1 MDEWI
6 LNGKSYPVAQLADVC
21 DGPHLSD
28 FERQVL
34 QFGRDW
40 QSGCETFTLHTS
52 GSTGEPKPITITRD
66 QMVTSARLTVRALG
80 LQPGDRALVCLSID
94 YIAGMMMLVR
104 GLECGLPLTIID
116 PVSRP
121 LAAFSP
127 SARFD
132 FTAMVPLQLQE
143 TLNGAPHE
151 FDILNAMQ
159 GVLIGG
165 GPVSQALAAQL
176 QRVSAPLYHTYG
188 MTETVSHIALRRLNG
203 LERSDRFVPFDG
215 VHLQLDARGC
225 LAITSV
231 LSRGETLYTNDL
243 VELHPDG
250 TFVWLGRMDNVINSG
265 GVKVQTEKVETALET
280 CLLHG
285 CHGAYAKRR
294 FFVGALDDQR
304 LGQAVVAVVEG
315 DAWSPEI
322 ETAIRGQLQR
332 LLTRYEVPRHFYFVP
347 TLIETRTG
355 KIDRRSNLA
364 HATAQNTL
372 LGSIRAG
379 SRHDRRV

>member
-21 DGPHLSD
+21 DGPDLND
-28 FERQVL
+28 FERRVL

-52 GSTGEPKPITITRD
+52 GSTGEPKPILITRD
-66 QMVTSARLTVRALG
+66 QMATSARLTIRALG
-80 LQPGDRALVCLSID
+80 LQPGSRALVCLGID

-104 GLECGLPLTIID
+104 GLECGLHLTIVD

-121 LAAFSP
+121 LLPLSP

-151 FDILNAMQ
+151 FEILDAMH

-165 GPVSQALAAQL
+165 GPVSQALAMQL

-203 LERSDRFVPFDG
+203 REHSDRFVPFDG
-215 VHLQLDARGC
+215 VDLQLDDRGC
-225 LAITSV
+225 LAITSA
-231 LSRGETLYTNDL
+231 LTRGETLYTNDL
-243 VELHPDG
+243 VDLHPDG
-250 TFVWLGRMDNVINSG
+250 SFVWLGRIDNVINSG
-265 GVKVQTEKVETALET
+265 GVKVQIEKVETALET

-285 CHGAYAKRR
+285 WNGAYADRR
-294 FFVGALDDQR
+294 FFC
-304 LGQAVVAVVEG
+304 
-315 DAWSPEI
+315 
-322 ETAIRGQLQR
+322 
-332 LLTRYEVPRHFYFVP
+332 
-347 TLIETRTG
+347 
-355 KIDRRSNLA
+355 RRA
-364 HATAQNTL
+364 
-372 LGSIRAG
+372 R
-379 SRHDRRV
+379 

>member
-6 LNGKSYPVAQLADVC
+6 LNGKSYPVAQLAHVC
-21 DGPHLSD
+21 KDPSLSD
-28 FERQVL
+28 FERRVL
-34 QFGRDW
+34 QFGHDW
-40 QSGCETFTLHTS
+40 QSGVETFTLHTS

-66 QMVTSARLTVRALG
+66 QMATSARLTVRALG
-80 LQPGDRALVCLSID
+80 LQPGNRALVCLGID

-104 GLECGLPLTIID
+104 GLECGLHLTIVD

-121 LAAFSP
+121 LAACSP

-143 TLNGAPHE
+143 TLHGAPHE
-151 FDILNAMQ
+151 FAILDAMQ

-165 GPVSQALAAQL
+165 GPVSQSLEVQL

-203 LERSDRFVPFDG
+203 PERSDRFVPFDG

-231 LSRGETLYTNDL
+231 LTRGEMLYTNDL
-243 VELHPDG
+243 VELYPDG
-250 TFVWLGRMDNVINSG
+250 TFVWLGRLDNVVNSG
-265 GVKVQTEKVETALET
+265 GVKVQIEKVETALET

-285 CHGAYAKRR
+285 CHGMYADRR

-304 LGQAVVAVVEG
+304 LGQAVVAVIEG
-315 DAWSPEI
+315 EVWSPEI
-322 ETAIRGQLQR
+322 EAVIRGQLR
-332 LLTRYEVPRHFYFVP
+332 PLLTRYEVPRHFFFVP
-347 TLIETRTG
+347 QLIETRTG
-355 KIDRRSNLA
+355 KIDRRANLA
-364 HATAQNTL
+364 CVAVQP
-372 LGSIRAG
+372 
-379 SRHDRRV
+379 

>member
-6 LNGKSYPVAQLADVC
+6 LNGKSYPISQFADVC
-21 DGPHLSD
+21 DAPDLSD
-28 FERQVL
+28 FERRVL

-40 QSGCETFTLHTS
+40 QSGRETFTMHTS

-66 QMVTSARLTVRALG
+66 QMTTSARLTVQALG
-80 LQPGDRALVCLSID
+80 LQPGHRALVCLGID

-104 GLECGLPLTIID
+104 GLVCGLHLTIVD

-121 LAAFSP
+121 LRAFSP

-143 TLNGAPHE
+143 TLQGDPHE
-151 FDILNAMQ
+151 FEILNEMR

-165 GPVSQALAAQL
+165 GPVSQALAGQL
-176 QRVSAPLYHTYG
+176 QRVSAPMYHTYG

-203 LERSDRFVPFDG
+203 PECSDRFVPFDG

-225 LAITSV
+225 LAITSA
-231 LSRGETLYTNDL
+231 LTRGETFCTNDL
-243 VELHPDG
+243 VDLYPDG
-250 TFVWLGRMDNVINSG
+250 TFVWLGRIDNVINSG
-265 GVKVQTEKVETALET
+265 GVKVQIEKVETALEV

-285 CHGAYAKRR
+285 WDGAYADRR
-294 FFVGALDDQR
+294 FFVGALDDHR

-315 DAWSPEI
+315 EAFSPEI
-322 ETAIRGQLQR
+322 ETEIKSQLQ
-332 LLTRYEVPRHFYFVP
+332 LSLTRYEMPRQFFFVSAL
-347 TLIETRTG
+347 TETRTG
-355 KIDRRSNLA
+355 KIDRRANLA
-364 HATAQNTL
+364 RAAAQNAL
-372 LGSIRAG
+372 PA
-379 SRHDRRV
+379 

>member
-1 MDEWI
+1 M
-6 LNGKSYPVAQLADVC
+6 
-21 DGPHLSD
+21 
-28 FERQVL
+28 
-34 QFGRDW
+34 
-40 QSGCETFTLHTS
+40 
-52 GSTGEPKPITITRD
+52 ITRE
-66 QMVTSARLTVRALG
+66 QMATSARLTVRALG
-80 LQPGDRALVCLSID
+80 LPRGSRALVCLGID

-104 GLECGLPLTIID
+104 GLECGLHLTIVE
-116 PVSRP
+116 PLSRP
-121 LAAFSP
+121 LSAFSP

-151 FDILNAMQ
+151 FEILDAMR

-203 LERSDRFVPFDG
+203 TERSDRFVPFDG

-231 LSRGETLYTNDL
+231 LTRGETLYTNDL
-243 VELHPDG
+243 ADLQPDG
-250 TFVWLGRMDNVINSG
+250 TFVWLGRLDNIINSG

-280 CLLHG
+280 CLLQG
-285 CHGAYAKRR
+285 WNGAYADRR
-294 FFVGALDDQR
+294 FFVGGLDDPR
-304 LGQAVVAVVEG
+304 LGQAVVAVIEG

-322 ETAIRGQLQR
+322 ETGLRVQLQPS
-332 LLTRYEVPRHFYFVP
+332 LTRYEVPRHFFFVP
-347 TLIETRTG
+347 QLMETRTG
-355 KIDRRSNLA
+355 KIDRRANLA
-364 HATAQNTL
+364 HVAVQNTWL
-372 LGSIRAG
+372 P
-379 SRHDRRV
+379 

>member
-1 MDEWI
+1 MDEWV
-6 LNGKSYPVAQLADVC
+6 LNGKSYPVAQLAEVC
-21 DGPHLSD
+21 DGPGLSD
-28 FERQVL
+28 FERRVL

-40 QSGCETFTLHTS
+40 QSGLETFTLHTS
-52 GSTGEPKPITITRD
+52 GSTGEPKPIIITRD
-66 QMVTSARLTVRALG
+66 QMATSARLTIRALG
-80 LQPGDRALVCLSID
+80 LQPGNRGLVCLGID

-104 GLECGLPLTIID
+104 GLECGLHLTIVE
-116 PVSRP
+116 PLSRP

-151 FDILNAMQ
+151 FEILDAMA

-165 GPVSQALAAQL
+165 GPVSQALMAQL
-176 QRVSAPLYHTYG
+176 QCVSAPLYHTYG

-203 LERSDRFVPFDG
+203 PQRSDHFVPFDD
-215 VHLQLDARGC
+215 VHLQLDERGC
-225 LAITSV
+225 LAITSA

-243 VELHPDG
+243 ADLQPDG
-250 TFVWLGRMDNVINSG
+250 TFVWLGRIDNVINSG

-285 CHGAYAKRR
+285 WNGAYADRR

-304 LGQAVVAVVEG
+304 LGQTVVAVMEGAAWPPEVETG
-315 DAWSPEI
+315 LRA
-322 ETAIRGQLQR
+322 QLQQS
-332 LLTRYEVPRHFYFVP
+332 LNRYEVPRQFLFVP
-347 TLIETRTG
+347 SLMETRNG
-355 KIDRRSNLA
+355 KIDRRATLA
-364 HATAQNTL
+364 QIVVRTP
-372 LGSIRAG
+372 
-379 SRHDRRV
+379 

>member
-21 DGPHLSD
+21 DAPELSD
-28 FERQVL
+28 FERRVL

-40 QSGCETFTLHTS
+40 QSGRDAFTLHTS
-52 GSTGEPKPITITRD
+52 GSTGEPKPIIMTRE
-66 QMVTSARLTVRALG
+66 QMTASARLTIQALG
-80 LQPGDRALVCLSID
+80 LPPGSRALVCLGID

-104 GLECGLPLTIID
+104 GLVCGLHLTIIE

-121 LAAFSP
+121 LAAFAP

-151 FDILNAMQ
+151 FEILNAMR
-159 GVLIGG
+159 GALIGG
-165 GPVSQALAAQL
+165 GPVSQALMAQL
-176 QRVSAPLYHTYG
+176 QSVSAPLYHTYG

-203 LERSDRFVPFDG
+203 AARSDRFKPFDG

-231 LSRGETLYTNDL
+231 LSRGKTLYTNDL
-243 VELHPDG
+243 VKLHADG
-250 TFVWLGRMDNVINSG
+250 SFVWLGRLDNVINSG

-280 CLLHG
+280 CLLQA
-285 CHGAYAKRR
+285 CSGAYADRR
-294 FFVGALDDQR
+294 FVVGALEDSR
-304 LGQAVVAVVEG
+304 LGQTVAAVIEG
-315 DAWSPEI
+315 EAWPTESEAAMR
-322 ETAIRGQLQR
+322 ERLQS
-332 LLTRYEVPRHFYFVP
+332 LLTRYEMPRRFFFIDK
-347 TLIETRTG
+347 LIETRTG
-355 KIDRRSNLA
+355 KIDRRANL
-364 HATAQNTL
+364 
-372 LGSIRAG
+372 
-379 SRHDRRV
+379 DRIAAPGDRPSMAP

>member
-6 LNGKSYPVAQLADVC
+6 LNGKSYPVAQLAHVC
-21 DGPHLSD
+21 NDPSWSD
-28 FERQVL
+28 FERRVL
-34 QFGRDW
+34 QFGRAW
-40 QSGCETFTLHTS
+40 QSGCATFTLQTS

-80 LQPGDRALVCLSID
+80 LKPGDCALVCLGID

-104 GLECGLPLTIID
+104 GLECGLPLTIVD

-121 LAAFSP
+121 LAAFAP

-143 TLNGAPHE
+143 TLHGAPHE
-151 FDILNAMQ
+151 FEILDAMQ

-165 GPVSQALAAQL
+165 GPVSQSLEVQL

-203 LERSDRFVPFDG
+203 AERSDRFVPFDG

-231 LSRGETLYTNDL
+231 LTRGETLYTNDL
-243 VELHPDG
+243 VELHADG
-250 TFVWLGRMDNVINSG
+250 TFVWLGRFDNVINSG
-265 GVKVQTEKVETALET
+265 GVKVQIEKVETALET

-285 CHGAYAKRR
+285 CKGMYADRR

-304 LGQAVVAVVEG
+304 LGQAVVAVIEG
-315 DAWSPEI
+315 DAWSSEI
-322 ETAIRGQLQR
+322 ESVIRGELQP
-332 LLTRYEVPRHFYFVP
+332 LLTRYEVPRHFFFVP
-347 TLIETRTG
+347 HLIETRTG

-364 HATAQNTL
+364 
-372 LGSIRAG
+372 
-379 SRHDRRV
+379 RVAAPQ